1 MTPSKI
7 LFYLCISFVVGIF
20 ISSIVKIPQIFLWG
34 FLFLGMLVII
44 VSLFFKKDFLIIVGF
59 CFLFLLLG
67 VIRLQI
73 SEFNIANDKLSK
85 FNGAGTLTLQGEI
98 LSEPDV
104 RDNFQKLRIKI
115 ADSII
120 LATTGR
126 YPEYNYLDKVKIT
139 GKLEAPAKYDDFNY
153 KNYLM
158 KDGIYSVINFPK
170 IELVSKERQYNVF
183 SYLYEKVLFLKQKLR
198 ESIRKNFSP
207 PQSSILEGTI
217 LGDNGV
223 MSQDL
228 KNKLNITGL
237 RHIIAVSGTHVVI
250 LSSIIMSLLLAFGF
264 WRGQAFYLAV
274 IFICL
279 YIILT
284 GLPASGIRAGIM
296 GGIYLLAQKLGK
308 QSAISRII
316 ILACSLMLLFN
327 PLLLF
332 YDVGFQLSFLAVF
345 GIIYFE
351 PLIRNFFKFLIKK
364 FSGLNIK
371 EKHENS
377 LSLISVTLAAQIFT
391 LPIIVFNF
399 GNISWVSPI
408 ANILVLPII
417 YYLML
422 FGFLA
427 SLAGIFSNILGWLLS
442 IPCYILL
449 NYFIWVIDFFSKP
462 WMYQAVKNVSWIW
475 LVNSYLI
482 IGFTTAFLNKKY
494 SQRF

>member
-1 MTPSKI
+1 MSPSKI
-7 LFYLCISFVVGIF
+7 LFFLCIFFVVGIF
-20 ISSIVKIPQIFLWG
+20 LESIIKIPQVLLWAFLLIG
-34 FLFLGMLVII
+34 VLTIVLSAFGKKNKFTII
-44 VSLFFKKDFLIIVGF
+44 GF
-59 CFLFLLLG
+59 CFLFLVLG
-67 VIRLQI
+67 ILRMQI

-98 LSEPDV
+98 SGEPDV
-104 RDNFQKLRIKI
+104 RDNFQKLKIKI

-139 GKLEAPAKYDDFNY
+139 GKLEAPAEYDDFNY

-170 IELVSKERQYNVF
+170 IEKLDRGRASIQASIY
-183 SYLYEKVLFLKQKLR
+183 SGILWIKQKIR

-482 IGFTTAFLNKKY
+482 ISFITSFLNKKY